1 MSSKIGKAID
11 RKTLNIFVKLTKN
24 RSKEKIKE
32 EQEKFQRK
40 LSREEKRKIIRNVAK
55 RTRGRAVIISMFA
68 LGAISGMK
76 TQNLLNSADEKGI
89 QIEKTSDGK
98 EAVVD
103 LNEIDKVTIKGLE
116 DLEKTEDTG
125 IYVEQE
131 KNGFLQSLKVDV
143 NEITANENIRSEA
156 EKEVN
161 NLNNSD
167 EVLAYMKEAYVKE
180 YNEKHGTNITVD
192 NLELY
197 KGRGNTLYRDIAEN
211 GDEIIRSTSE
221 KYVTEKTTI
230 DPEIGIVTARIKDND
245 GKYISRESMTYDNGK
260 YVTVYNKDQ
269 KVDKYSENTLAELK
283 GITFNG
289 IDYYGA
295 FTDAEKNTYKSRF
308 IDSVE
313 NYKKNQINE
322 IANVESETNNKYEET
337 R

>member
-322 IANVESETNNKYEET
+322 IANIESETNNKYEET